1 MKILYVEENPLHR
14 ELTERHLSQIG
25 HQVNLY
31 LPEESIFGSN
41 PINKDKEILT
51 FANETD
57 LVGIL
62 TAGNYNAAVLNA
74 EAFRQG
80 DVTEVFVKRY
90 LDAISSSEYSGKV
103 VVTTTLASRYNE
115 AFFGENNLESV
126 EIVGKPFSFHL
137 LDEALED
144 KVD

>member
-1 MKILYVEENPLHR
+1 MKILYVEENPSHR
-14 ELTERHLSQIG
+14 ELTENHLSQVG
-25 HQVNLY
+25 HQVDLY

-41 PINKDKEILT
+41 PTNKDKEILT

-62 TAGNYNAAVLNA
+62 TAGDYNAAVLNA

-80 DVTEVFVKRY
+80 EPTEMFIRRY
-90 LDAISSSEYSGKV
+90 LDAISSSEYSGKI
-103 VVTTTLASRYNE
+103 VVTTTLSSRYNE
-115 AFFGENNLESV
+115 AFFGENNLDEV
-126 EIVGKPFSFHL
+126 QVLGKPFGFKM
-137 LDEALED
+137 LDEVLEN